1 MFKSKS
7 LDNQQPTV
15 SILAA
20 GMVVTGN
27 IDTKG
32 DIRIDGTL
40 KGNIKSEAKIIVGPE
55 GLIEGDII
63 ARNSDIM
70 GKVDGKIK
78 VGELLH
84 LKGKAEVTG
93 DIHAMKLV
101 VEPTAN
107 FNGQCKMGANV
118 VELRE
123 IARAVNE

>member
-7 LDNQQPTV
+7 TDNQQPAV
-15 SILAA
+15 SIVAT
-20 GMVVTGN
+20 GMVVSGN

-40 KGNIKSEAKIIVGPE
+40 KGNIVSQAKIIIGPE
-55 GLIEGDII
+55 GLIEGDIKS
-63 ARNSDIM
+63 RNADIM
-70 GKVDGKIK
+70 GKVEGKIQ
-78 VGELLH
+78 VDELLH
-84 LKGKAEVTG
+84 LKGKAEVSG

-107 FNGQCKMGANV
+107 FNGHCKMGANV